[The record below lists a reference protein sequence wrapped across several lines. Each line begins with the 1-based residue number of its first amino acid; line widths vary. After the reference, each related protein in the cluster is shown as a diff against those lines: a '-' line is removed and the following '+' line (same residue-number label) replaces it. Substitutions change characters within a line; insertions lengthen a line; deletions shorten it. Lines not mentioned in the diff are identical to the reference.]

1 MSYRFWT
8 QEEVTIL
15 EEMYSR
21 KDIFASDIASRLGR
35 SVKQVYLKAMAMG
48 LKRPWETKS
57 RAGKIGTQSEAAKAH
72 RFKKGQVPPN
82 KGKRMPEEIYK
93 KVEKTMFRK
102 GNVPATHRPV
112 GTETLRSDGY
122 IWVKVEEPNKWRLKQ
137 RLLWEQHNGPIPPGY
152 NVQFKD
158 HNPKNC
164 RIENLYIISRS
175 EQMRNENSLI
185 ASYPKPLADLI
196 RLKGAVNR
204 QIHKQ
209 QKNGKER

>member
-1 MSYRFWT
+1 MNGRAWT
-8 QEEVTIL
+8 PEEDAIL
-15 EEMYSR
+15 IEMY
-21 KDIFASDIASRLGR
+21 KDHFAQEIAAKLDRSDRSIYCRTRLLG
-35 SVKQVYLKAMAMG
+35 LKAA
-48 LKRPWETKS
+48 PDHAS
-57 RAGKIGTQSEAAKAH
+57 RAGKIGTKHPMAIAH

-137 RLLWEQHNGPIPPGY
+137 RLLWEQYNGPIPPGY

-209 QKNGKER
+209 QKNGKEQ

>member
-1 MSYRFWT
+1 MNGRKWT
-8 QEEVTIL
+8 PEEDALLIKMYPDHFAQE
-15 EEMYSR
+15 
-21 KDIFASDIASRLGR
+21 IAAILGR
-35 SVKQVYLKAMAMG
+35 SDRSVYCRTRLLGLKAPREKYVRSGQLGTRHPKAM
-48 LKRPWETKS
+48 
-57 RAGKIGTQSEAAKAH
+57 AH
-72 RFKKGQVPPN
+72 RFKKGTTPPN
-82 KGKRMPEEIYK
+82 KGKRMPAAVYK
-93 KVEKTMFRK
+93 KCAGTMFRK
-102 GNVPATHRPV
+102 GNIPATHRPV

-158 HNPKNC
+158 HDPKNC

-175 EQMRNENSLI
+175 DQMRNENSLI

-204 QIHKQ
+204 QIHKHQ
-209 QKNGKER
+209 RNGKEQ